1 MEPDNPARVIL
12 IGDFIAGPCRP
23 VTLLAAVQ
31 AAIEAGS
38 GSTPSQEASVSR
50 LRYGTVTVTA
60 VPQG

>member
-23 VTLLAAVQ
+23 VTLLAAAQ

-50 LRYGTVTVTA
+50 LR
-60 VPQG
+60 